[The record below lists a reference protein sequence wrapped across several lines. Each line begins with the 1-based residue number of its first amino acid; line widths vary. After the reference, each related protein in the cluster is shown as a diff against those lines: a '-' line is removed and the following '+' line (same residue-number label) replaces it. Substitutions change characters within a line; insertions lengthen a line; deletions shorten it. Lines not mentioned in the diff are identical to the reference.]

1 MTDNTGDQPM
11 TPPEPTEDPRVN
23 GQDEHQAS
31 ANQPAEEQAPAAV
44 AVAAPDEAENGPA
57 PLVTESQLLVD
68 LDGFEGPIDVLLTL
82 ARDQKVDITKI
93 SILQLAD
100 QYLAFIARARSVR
113 LELAADYLVMAA
125 WLAYLKSRLLLP
137 EPATEDEQPTGQEM
151 AAALAFQLRR
161 LEAMQEAGARLMA
174 RSLLGRDVFAR
185 GAPEPVEVITHATF
199 ETKLYDL
206 LAAYGSIRARVEGHA
221 SLQIAAPELYSVEVA
236 LERLR
241 EQLGRMPDWMSLSTF
256 LPPGLK
262 DSLVMRSAIASTF
275 VATLELVRE
284 GKLMLRQSGP
294 YAQIFVRNAQERPQE

>member
-1 MTDNTGDQPM
+1 MTGPNSNP
-11 TPPEPTEDPRVN
+11 
-23 GQDEHQAS
+23 
-31 ANQPAEEQAPAAV
+31 QPAGEGTDGHAPVAIFSGAGQAES
-44 AVAAPDEAENGPA
+44 DNGPA

-82 ARDQKVDITKI
+82 ARDQKVDLTKI

-100 QYLAFIARARSVR
+100 QYLAFVARVRSVR

-137 EPATEDEQPTGQEM
+137 EPETHDEQPTGQEM

-161 LEAMQEAGARLMA
+161 LEAMQEAGVRLMA

-206 LAAYGSIRARVEGHA
+206 LSAYGAIRVKAEGHRA
-221 SLQIAAPELYSVEVA
+221 LQIAPMELYSVELA

-241 EQLGRMPDWMSLSTF
+241 EQLGSMPDWMALSSF
-256 LPPGLK
+256 LPPGLR
-262 DSLVMRSAIASTF
+262 DGLIMRSAIASTF

-284 GKLMLRQSGP
+284 GKLLLRQSGP
-294 YAQIFVRNAQERPQE
+294 YAQIFVRNAPERPQE

>member
-1 MTDNTGDQPM
+1 MSGLKSEKQGEGEGSD
-11 TPPEPTEDPRVN
+11 
-23 GQDEHQAS
+23 
-31 ANQPAEEQAPAAV
+31 NQPALALAVVAGGASDAA
-44 AVAAPDEAENGPA
+44 ESGPA

-82 ARDQKVDITKI
+82 ARDQKVDLSKI

-100 QYLAFIARARSVR
+100 QYLAFVARARSVR

-137 EPATEDEQPTGQEM
+137 EPETPDEQPTGQEM

-206 LAAYGSIRARVEGHA
+206 LTAYGAIRAKVEGHRA
-221 SLQIAAPELYSVEVA
+221 LQIAPMELYSVEMA

-241 EQLGRMPDWMSLSTF
+241 DQLGSIPDWMSLSAF
-256 LPPGLK
+256 LPPGLV
-262 DSLVMRSAIASTF
+262 DGLVMRSAIASTF

-284 GKLMLRQSGP
+284 GKLSLRQSGP
-294 YAQIFVRNAQERPQE
+294 YAQIFVRNGPERPPE

>member
-1 MTDNTGDQPM
+1 MALPR
-11 TPPEPTEDPRVN
+11 EESRVN
-23 GQDEHQAS
+23 GQGGERQESMPIAGTGSD
-31 ANQPAEEQAPAAV
+31 AESDGHA
-44 AVAAPDEAENGPA
+44 PA
-57 PLVTESQLLVD
+57 PLITESQLLVD

-82 ARDQKVDITKI
+82 ARDQKVDLTKI

-100 QYLAFIARARSVR
+100 QYLAFVARARSVR

-137 EPATEDEQPTGQEM
+137 EPEENDEEPTGAEM

-185 GAPEPVEVITHATF
+185 GLPEPIEVVTNVTF

-206 LAAYGSIRARVEGHA
+206 LRAYGDIRAKAEGHQA
-221 SLQIAAPELYSVEVA
+221 LQIAPMELYSVEVA

-241 EQLGRMPDWMSLSTF
+241 DQLGRMPDWQSLSAF
-256 LPPGLK
+256 LPPGVH
-262 DSLVMRSAIASTF
+262 DGLVMRSALASTF
-275 VATLELVRE
+275 VATLEMVRE
-284 GKLMLRQSGP
+284 GQLLLRQSGP
-294 YAQIFVRNAQERPQE
+294 YAPIYLRKAPETPQE

>member
-1 MTDNTGDQPM
+1 MT
-11 TPPEPTEDPRVN
+11 
-23 GQDEHQAS
+23 GQNIEHQTDGGDS
-31 ANQPAEEQAPAAV
+31 AIPV
-44 AVAAPDEAENGPA
+44 AILVGEVENNTENGPT

-82 ARDQKVDITKI
+82 ARDQKVDLTKI

-100 QYLAFIARARSVR
+100 QYLAFVARVRSVR

-137 EPATEDEQPTGQEM
+137 EPQTDDEQPSGQEM

-174 RSLLGRDVFAR
+174 RALLGRDVFAR
-185 GAPEPVEVITHATF
+185 GAPEPVEVISHVTF
-199 ETKLYDL
+199 ETKIYEL
-206 LAAYGSIRARVEGHA
+206 LSAYGAIRDKVEGHRA
-221 SLQIAAPELYSVEVA
+221 LQIAPMELYSVEVA
-236 LERLR
+236 LIRLR
-241 EQLGRMPDWMSLSTF
+241 DLLGTMPDWMALSAF

-262 DSLVMRSAIASTF
+262 DGLIMRSALASTF

-284 GKLMLRQSGP
+284 GKIVLRQSGP
-294 YAQIFVRNAQERPQE
+294 YAQIFVRNAAERPPE

>member
-1 MTDNTGDQPM
+1 M
-11 TPPEPTEDPRVN
+11 N

-31 ANQPAEEQAPAAV
+31 ANPPAEEQAPPAVTSAAS
-44 AVAAPDEAENGPA
+44 DDAENGPA

-185 GAPEPVEVITHATF
+185 GAPEAVEVITHATF

-241 EQLGRMPDWMSLSTF
+241 EQLGRMPDWMSLSNF

>member
-1 MTDNTGDQPM
+1 MMILG
-11 TPPEPTEDPRVN
+11 
-23 GQDEHQAS
+23 
-31 ANQPAEEQAPAAV
+31 EELDAPFPSDDDVRPAAG
-44 AVAAPDEAENGPA
+44 DEGE
-57 PLVTESQLLVD
+57 LHLD
-68 LDGFEGPIDVLLTL
+68 LDGYEGPIDVLLTL
-82 ARDQKVDITKI
+82 ARDQKVDLTKI

-100 QYLAFIARARSVR
+100 QYLAFVARARSVR

-137 EPATEDEQPTGQEM
+137 EPEPTDEQPSGQEM

-185 GAPEPVEVITHATF
+185 GAPEPIEVVTHVRF

-206 LAAYGSIRARVEGHA
+206 LSAYGAIRAKVEGHRPLEI
-221 SLQIAAPELYSVEVA
+221 SAPELYSVEIA

-241 EQLGRMPDWMSLSTF
+241 EQLGRMPDWQSLSAF
-256 LPPGLK
+256 LPAGLK
-262 DSLVMRSAIASTF
+262 EGIVMRSALASTF

-284 GKLMLRQSGP
+284 GKLLLRQAGP
-294 YAQIFVRNAQERPQE
+294 YAQIFVRSAPERPQE

>member
-1 MTDNTGDQPM
+1 MTDNPGEQPTHSDPVTATGA
-11 TPPEPTEDPRVN
+11 EDASVN
-23 GQDEHQAS
+23 GPGSDNQNDS
-31 ANQPAEEQAPAAV
+31 AAPALMAV
-44 AVAAPDEAENGPA
+44 SAPGIDDNGPA

-82 ARDQKVDITKI
+82 ARDQKVDLTKI

-100 QYLAFIARARSVR
+100 QYLAFVARARSVR

-137 EPATEDEQPTGQEM
+137 EPQTDDEQPTGQEM

-185 GAPEPVEVITHATF
+185 GAPERTEVITHATF

-206 LAAYGSIRARVEGHA
+206 LAAYGSIKVRIEGHQA
-221 SLQIAAPELYSVEVA
+221 LQISAPELYSVENA

-241 EQLGRMPDWMSLSTF
+241 EQLGRIPDWLSLATF

-294 YAQIFVRNAQERPQE
+294 YAQIFVRNAPERPQE